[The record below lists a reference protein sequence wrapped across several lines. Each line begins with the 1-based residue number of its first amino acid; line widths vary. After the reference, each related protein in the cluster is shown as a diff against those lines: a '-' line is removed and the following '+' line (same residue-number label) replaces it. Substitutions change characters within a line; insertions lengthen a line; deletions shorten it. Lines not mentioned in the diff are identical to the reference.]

1 MGLKKA
7 LKLIEAQRESITSYK
22 KIVENQEKIINT
34 QNEIIK
40 KLEKEI
46 EEIKKVI
53 KEKSKPAFVKED
65 IKEEP
70 KISGQKEGHVGYSRH
85 VPERIDYVK
94 EHNPDKCPNCNRD
107 LSGIQEIR
115 ERVITDMEV
124 KIVNTKHI
132 IYRKYCSHCGKIVE
146 EPINEALPNARFS
159 LKLMLLIM
167 FMKLGIRIPSNKII
181 EFLGILGLE
190 ISDGE
195 IYNILTRLKDAFGDY
210 YETLVKKIQEAST
223 KHIDETGWRING
235 KNNWLWIFINKEVAL
250 YVVEKQRSS
259 DVPKKVLGNQ
269 EGKFITTDRLSA
281 YNVLVEDTGC
291 LQQVCWTHLL
301 RNSKDLAKHYPEAR
315 YIHKRMKFIFKKAKE
330 GKTSKEKLLD
340 WIDLIAERR
349 YHGTEVPKFVK
360 SICRN
365 HREDLFRFVDNPEIN
380 PSNNLAE
387 QGLRPAVVIR
397 KVSGGSR
404 SKNGAET
411 TAKLLSVIQTIK
423 MQEGNI
429 IDNMTNLL
437 QNPK

>member
-124 KIVNTKHI
+124 KIVNIKHI

-223 KHIDETGWRING
+223 KHI
-235 KNNWLWIFINKEVAL
+235 
-250 YVVEKQRSS
+250 VEKQRSS

-349 YHGTEVPKFVK
+349 YHGTEVPKFIK

-387 QGLRPAVVIR
+387 QGLRPNVVY
-397 KVSGGSR
+397 
-404 SKNGAET
+404 
-411 TAKLLSVIQTIK
+411 LS
-423 MQEGNI
+423 
-429 IDNMTNLL
+429 NL
-437 QNPK
+437 